1 MKSKESI
8 CVIKQQGSFKL
19 YWEILIVIITFYN
32 CFAIPLVLAF
42 QPPEARSFYWD
53 ISNWVIT
60 GIFAIDM
67 LINFRT
73 SFYAGGDEIR
83 AGGRMFCNY
92 FISFS
97 FLNDLI
103 TTIPF
108 DLIGKLMGA
117 VTLDVEKALSA
128 TRMLKIIRTGSI
140 NSLVA
145 SMRFERG
152 TKSFIKVLQVVLFM
166 VLFIHMQGCLYFFFV
181 SAF

>member
-1 MKSKESI
+1 M
-8 CVIKQQGSFKL
+8 
-19 YWEILIVIITFYN
+19 
-32 CFAIPLVLAF
+32 
-42 QPPEARSFYWD
+42 YWD

-60 GIFAIDM
+60 GIFAIDII
-67 LINFRT
+67 INFRT
-73 SFYAGGDEIR
+73 TFFSGGDEIQTS
-83 AGGRMFCNY
+83 GRMFWNY

-108 DLIGKLMGA
+108 DLIAKLSGK
-117 VTLDVEKALSA
+117 VSLDIEKALSA

-152 TKSFIKVLQVVLFM
+152 TKSFIKLLQVVLFM
-166 VLFIHMQGCLYFFFV
+166 VLFIHV
-181 SAF
+181 

>member
-1 MKSKESI
+1 
-8 CVIKQQGSFKL
+8 
-19 YWEILIVIITFYN
+19 
-32 CFAIPLVLAF
+32 LAF
-42 QPPEARSFYWD
+42 QPPEARSLLWD

-67 LINFRT
+67 IINFRT

-103 TTIPF
+103 TTVPF
-108 DLIGKLMGA
+108 DLIAKLMGA
-117 VTLDVEKALSA
+117 ATLDVEKALSA

-166 VLFIHMQGCLYFFFV
+166 VLFIHVQGCLYFFLV
-181 SAF
+181 SSDKFI